1 MLFDHVDMRVRDLA
15 RVRRL
20 YDALLGAMGY
30 TQVNADEESAGYH
43 RPDETGAEPFLWLV
57 ADGEH
62 RPSHTRIALAA
73 QTRDEVDRLAETAR
87 EAGAQAFE
95 APQLVLEYGPEYYAT
110 FFEDAEGNKLEICC
124 RRPQ

>member
-1 MLFDHVDMRVRDLA
+1 MLFDHVDMRVRDLVRA
-15 RVRRL
+15 RPL

-30 TQVNADEESAGYH
+30 TELHEDEDSAGYH

-57 ADGEH
+57 ADGDH
-62 RPSHTRIALAA
+62 RPGQTRIALYA
-73 QTRDEVDRLAETAR
+73 QTRAEVDRLARIAH

-95 APQLVLEYGPEYYAT
+95 APQLVPEYGPTYYAT

-124 RRPQ
+124 RRRQ